1 MEPLNLSVGQITQ
14 LNASWQLPEGTSI
27 IFDDLGYS
35 QNVILGD
42 EEDDCQ
48 SAYDILNDILTY
60 FNLNIIQHGK
70 DFYIFSWETLSS
82 SQYTLTF
89 ADIFTQATKQITA
102 RNKVEVDETMY
113 ADASTNISI
122 DDVYNQVIVTDN
134 IKSLDTIV
142 SDPLDKT
149 SSVYGGKQLYATDFV
164 SEGKGTT
171 AHNAFNNMLNG
182 RSTTYDKAYTYDYYI
197 DVRKPEG
204 WAMNTDETIS
214 DNPTNQNMVLAEM
227 KNKRFLAAV
236 VSMGSVKKQPD
247 VQDNTISGNVSMND
261 YVMIS
266 VNGCG
271 PLRNVNDA
279 AVWETQ
285 TQDELEAL
293 QSEPMMQYTGN
304 TTGASLSPV
313 DDDTVNYLVISG
325 TMRLNPLHPTSPI
338 YDMLGYKTPI
348 IYRDVYR
355 VSEDDHEDQPYAIRY
370 YTDRNPDGCVF
381 GRLFYDAKYPNSRPE
396 AQKELANEWLSPV
409 TDETSWHGGELYWR
423 DHAQALLRYDN
434 TDHTD
439 DIYLLPVLC
448 CELKVGNK
456 WCVQTYENNGMP
468 KWSWCAENEWPLV
481 VDSYGNTY
489 PEKYIYIGPNIALYD
504 NILNKEWKICNT
516 KSINTNID
524 GEGMCIPIRKAD
536 ALSGQVSFK
545 IIGPVNLEWNQ
556 YVYRHG
562 SFWRHSS
569 DGVLRLPMLAYI
581 DSITLKDF
589 SIKIESDNAGLSNEG
604 DNDIV
609 YASDETRNYRQKLET
624 EFNLTTQL
632 SSSDAQSLGVASTVN
647 LNSVIN
653 TNTKIGQTTIYN
665 SITGNTACAERHYVN
680 DLYNLYN
687 TPRLLLNTSLKNRN
701 NLTPFSRCRIDYMN
715 NSYFYVTSM
724 GYNIK
729 NAKTNITL
737 RQIPRNDTD

>member
-1 MEPLNLSVGQITQ
+1 MEQLNLSVGQTTK
-14 LNASWQLPEGTSI
+14 LNATWELPEGTTI

-42 EEDDCQ
+42 EEDDVQ
-48 SAYDILNDILTY
+48 TAYDILNDILTY

-89 ADIFTQATKQITA
+89 ADIFTQATKQYTA
-102 RNKVEVDETMY
+102 RNRVDVLAAMY

-134 IKSLDTIV
+134 IQALDTIV

-164 SEGKGTT
+164 SEGQGVT
-171 AHNAFNNMLNG
+171 AHNSFNNMLNG
-182 RSTTYDKAYTYDYYI
+182 RSTTYDKAYTYDYYL

-204 WAMNTDETIS
+204 WAMNSDAIIS
-214 DNPTNQNMVLAEM
+214 DNPTHQNRVLADM
-227 KNKRFLAAV
+227 RSQRFLAAV

-271 PLRNVNDA
+271 PLRNENDA
-279 AVWETQ
+279 VAWLNDTENELAALET
-285 TQDELEAL
+285 
-293 QSEPMMQYTGN
+293 EPMMQYTGN

-325 TMRLNPLHPTSPI
+325 TMRLNPLHPDSLQDT
-338 YDMLGYKTPI
+338 LFGRKTPI
-348 IYRDVYR
+348 IYNEVYAQ
-355 VSEDDHEDQPYAIRY
+355 SESDHEKLPFAIKY

-381 GRLFYDAKYPNSRPE
+381 GRLFYDCERPNSIPV
-396 AQKELANEWLSPV
+396 ADKENRYEGLTPV

-423 DHAQALLRYDN
+423 NHPQALLRYDN
-434 TDHTD
+434 IDHTD
-439 DIYLLPVLC
+439 DIYLLPVLK
-448 CELKVGNK
+448 CELKVGDK
-456 WCVQTYENNGMP
+456 YCVQTYENNGMP
-468 KWSWCAENEWPLV
+468 RWSWCEENECPTA
-481 VDSYGNTY
+481 VDSYGDTY
-489 PEKYIYIGPNIALYD
+489 TEKYIYIGPNIALYD
-504 NILNKEWKICNT
+504 NILNKEWKLCNT

-545 IIGPVNLEWNQ
+545 IIGPVNLMWQQ

-569 DGVLRLPMLAYI
+569 SDTVQLPMLAYI
-581 DSITLKDF
+581 DTITLKDF
-589 SIKIESDNAGLSNEG
+589 KITIESDNAGLSNEG

-609 YASDETRNYRQKLET
+609 YASDETRNYRQKLEV

-632 SSSDAQSLGVASTVN
+632 SSADANQLGVASTVN

-653 TNTKIGQTTIYN
+653 MNTKIGQTTIYN
-665 SITGNTACAERHYVN
+665 SVTQNTACPERHYVN
-680 DLYNLYN
+680 DMYNLYN
-687 TPRLLLNTSLKNRN
+687 TPRLLLNTSLKDVNG
-701 NLTPFSRCRIDYMN
+701 LTPFSRCNIPYM
-715 NSYFYVTSM
+715 SKMFYITNM
-724 GYNIK
+724 GYDIK
-729 NAKTNITL
+729 NARKNITL
-737 RQIPRNDTD
+737 RQIPQ